1 MASIYCKINAT
12 LTLQTP
18 RITTV
23 TGTRWRLPTPI
34 RSRAA
39 DVITQDQRTART
51 WLVARLWLLPERA
64 AVRVPLRQ
72 PEVHAPSRII
82 LPRQRIFIWPD

>member
-1 MASIYCKINAT
+1 MLL
-12 LTLQTP
+12 LTLQNP
-18 RITTV
+18 RITTA

-51 WLVARLWLLPERA
+51 WPVARLWLLPERA
-64 AVRVPLRQ
+64 AARVPLRQ

-82 LPRQRIFIWPD
+82 LPRQRTFIWPD